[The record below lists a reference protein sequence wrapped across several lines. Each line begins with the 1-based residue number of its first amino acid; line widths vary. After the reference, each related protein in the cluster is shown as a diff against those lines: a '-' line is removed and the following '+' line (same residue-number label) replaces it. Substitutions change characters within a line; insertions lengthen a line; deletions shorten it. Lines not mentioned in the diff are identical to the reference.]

1 MEDKKDKVFNPDIQ
15 ETVIQNVVDIFNAK
29 EFEEYRW
36 VMNDLMAQG
45 REPMRNLIL
54 QNLFAHVRGKY
65 PHMEELMV
73 SQPDFL
79 RRIAVAI
86 YAELQQ
92 SELSSDIIDK
102 LKAGTVLTENEQK
115 EINNK
120 MGKLSRDKIAQAVVR
135 FMDSG
140 IVEKTERY
148 KQLPVESDAEVIKR
162 CLLADHPQFQNQQA
176 LFDLE
181 AKTKKRIHEIM
192 MALTDKREIEEQEKQ
207 RKESFLKL
215 CVTANSV
222 FSSQFR
228 EGWPEDSI
236 TKLGIVLSVDHDRGR
251 MISAFIE
258 KGRHYIDLCEKENII
273 QKENPEETNQTI
285 QKESHSLESQIKQ
298 LRELQVRLQQLV
310 ANKTLKGKETIFSS
324 ILGEFNGL
332 EGKSLDLQYPDAI
345 DTLAKEI
352 GNAIGKRQL
361 ELNSKKGE
369 KETVQKQLE
378 ELENIQKEKRDLLS
392 QLIAEQGKIAL
403 LMGEEGS
410 LPKIPKANGTKAN
423 GTKAQGTKAKD
434 TEAKGTEIK
443 TEEVTEQ
450 QVQDLIDNII
460 QNDKILQAQ
469 REEGIPEEVRRKT
482 YENIVEQSVKGWLQ
496 SLFHENL
503 ENINDNDIDGQKFS
517 VEQKNI
523 LKSLVR
529 YFQYKPED
537 RPDHKLLA
545 ELDGLMSEIEIG
557 RMNKSHAQ
565 RVARIQEIYHEL
577 SRIKSNNPAVA
588 EKFGD
593 ISDIQKDITNVAK
606 ENMGAFHKVSQGFWR
621 LESVM
626 KKIRDMHQWQ
636 EKGYSEEQ
644 LRQELWLAKKDLMD
658 TIDTQ
663 YGPGAAQRI
672 FTAISEARQQQIN
685 DVAKLAPGDDR
696 LQSIFRTM
704 PYLFQQAKG
713 ESLDQAAERLENV
726 LLAQYPKANKKSKK
740 AIKALARNMV
750 QYHRAMDKCVFDPNI
765 VNETTMHKLLELG
778 SKMSNWKVPEGITK
792 FAAGCV
798 GFSAAVIEKAL
809 GFGSGLVAGIG
820 KGLQKPAD
828 FLLKGKDKE
837 GKPIEG
843 MRKFLRY
850 GLLTGGVLLALT
862 NPITAGLLATGLAG
876 TKVAGWGME
885 KGGGAVEKYEKDGG
899 INTTIKNITEQ
910 ISQHIDSL
918 DPDRVNSLSKLVS
931 RFLDGL
937 CGIGLKPFK
946 TVGWTFDKMHKN
958 LSVQSQRKFLKTFYG
973 YANTHGRFGELANT
987 YNLGRMLQ
995 LQPPELYDELFIP
1008 GFSLS
1013 WNDLAVQEKDK
1024 MKQLEEEARHKVE
1037 EEKAKT
1043 EAEKK
1048 ALAEKKAALMAKK
1061 DKEKDKE
1068 SMESKTETIPT
1079 LPVTPVT
1086 PPTPEPPQE
1095 GQKSPQQPKQEK
1107 KEEGEGETK
1116 PKKVNKEESK
1126 TAEEPPKE
1134 ATAT

>member
-1 MEDKKDKVFNPDIQ
+1 
-15 ETVIQNVVDIFNAK
+15 
-29 EFEEYRW
+29 
-36 VMNDLMAQG
+36 
-45 REPMRNLIL
+45 
-54 QNLFAHVRGKY
+54 
-65 PHMEELMV
+65 
-73 SQPDFL
+73 
-79 RRIAVAI
+79 
-86 YAELQQ
+86 
-92 SELSSDIIDK
+92 
-102 LKAGTVLTENEQK
+102 
-115 EINNK
+115 
-120 MGKLSRDKIAQAVVR
+120 
-135 FMDSG
+135 
-140 IVEKTERY
+140 VEKEEDIEEKIGTATDDLGKKKQQIFLL
-148 KQLPVESDAEVIKR
+148 KQLYRI
-162 CLLADHPQFQNQQA
+162 LHP
-176 LFDLE
+176 
-181 AKTKKRIHEIM
+181 K
-192 MALTDKREIEEQEKQ
+192 
-207 RKESFLKL
+207 
-215 CVTANSV
+215 
-222 FSSQFR
+222 
-228 EGWPEDSI
+228 
-236 TKLGIVLSVDHDRGR
+236 
-251 MISAFIE
+251 
-258 KGRHYIDLCEKENII
+258 
-273 QKENPEETNQTI
+273 
-285 QKESHSLESQIKQ
+285 
-298 LRELQVRLQQLV
+298 
-310 ANKTLKGKETIFSS
+310 KET
-324 ILGEFNGL
+324 
-332 EGKSLDLQYPDAI
+332 
-345 DTLAKEI
+345 
-352 GNAIGKRQL
+352 
-361 ELNSKKGE
+361 
-369 KETVQKQLE
+369 
-378 ELENIQKEKRDLLS
+378 
-392 QLIAEQGKIAL
+392 
-403 LMGEEGS
+403 
-410 LPKIPKANGTKAN
+410 
-423 GTKAQGTKAKD
+423 
-434 TEAKGTEIK
+434 
-443 TEEVTEQ
+443 
-450 QVQDLIDNII
+450 
-460 QNDKILQAQ
+460 
-469 REEGIPEEVRRKT
+469 
-482 YENIVEQSVKGWLQ
+482 
-496 SLFHENL
+496 
-503 ENINDNDIDGQKFS
+503 
-517 VEQKNI
+517 
-523 LKSLVR
+523 
-529 YFQYKPED
+529 
-537 RPDHKLLA
+537 KLLA
-545 ELDGLMSEIEIG
+545 ELDGLMNEIEIG

-565 RVARIQEIYHEL
+565 RVARIQEIYKEL
-577 SRIKSNNPAVA
+577 STIKSNNPAAA

-672 FTAISEARQQQIN
+672 FTAISEARQKQIDN
-685 DVAKLAPGDDR
+685 VAKLSKDPASGPH

-704 PYLFQQAKG
+704 PYLFQQAKD
-713 ESLDQAAERLENV
+713 EPLDQAAERLEKV

-798 GFSAAVIEKAL
+798 GLSAAVIEKAL
-809 GFGSGLVAGIG
+809 GFGSGLVSGIG
-820 KGLQKPAD
+820 KELQKPAD

-850 GLLTGGVLLALT
+850 GLLTGGVLLALA
-862 NPITAGLLATGLAG
+862 NPITARLLAIGLAG

-899 INTTIKNITEQ
+899 INTTIKNITGQ

-937 CGIGLKPFK
+937 CWIGLAPFK
-946 TVGWTFDKMHKN
+946 TAGWTFDKMHKN
-958 LSVQSQRKFLKTFYG
+958 LSVQSQREFLKTFYG

-987 YNLGRMLQ
+987 YNLGRMRQ

-1013 WNDLAVQEKDK
+1013 WNDLAVQEKEK

-1068 SMESKTETIPT
+1068 SKTETIPP

-1095 GQKSPQQPKQEK
+1095 GLKSPQQPKQEK

-1116 PKKVNKEESK
+1116 PKKGNKEEPK
-1126 TAEEPPKE
+1126 EAEEPPKE
-1134 ATAT
+1134 ATTTT